1 MNALEVLQNIDS
13 ISSLRNANLKFCL
26 VSSNKHPLKLD
37 GTNAKP
43 NNVQDFVDFET
54 LKSCQ
59 NLSDYS
65 GIGISIQASK
75 VTAIDVDKCFS
86 KPFEIESADERAIDV
101 INTFMDVAYIEFSFS
116 GLGLRVLYRQPEIE
130 DYSRTYYTKNEQY
143 GIEYYQPSNSFRYV
157 TITGKAIVKKD
168 INSKETFSE
177 TILNFLNK
185 YMKRK
190 VYVHRESQTII
201 DDNRSI
207 HDLLTDVMKLYIK
220 NIVFADKWFNKEHK
234 FANIP
239 GKSHE
244 SQDDYGLMTALY
256 DNITHDKEKLR
267 IIFEQS
273 PYFKTKDKKHLDKWF
288 KNDYRY
294 YNFIFDE
301 MLRKKGVK

>member
-1 MNALEVLQNIDS
+1 MNALEVLQNIES
-13 ISSLRNANLKFCL
+13 ISSLRNADLKFCL

-54 LKSCQ
+54 LKTCA
-59 NLSDYS
+59 NISDYA
-65 GIGISIQASK
+65 GIGISIQASN
-75 VTAIDVDKCFS
+75 VTAIDVDKCFT
-86 KPFEIESADERAIDV
+86 KAFDIESADDRAIDV
-101 INTFMDVAYIEFSFS
+101 INRFIDVAYIEFSFS

-130 DYSRTYYTKNEQY
+130 NYSNTYYTKNEQY
-143 GIEYYQPSNSFRYV
+143 GIEYYQPSNSARYV
-157 TITGKAIVKKD
+157 TITGKSIVEKD
-168 INSKETFSE
+168 INSKETFRE
-177 TILNFLNK
+177 TILDFLNK

-190 VYVHRESQTII
+190 VLIHRVSQTNI
-201 DDNRSI
+201 DDNCTIPELMTKVMR
-207 HDLLTDVMKLYIK
+207 LYLKDVM
-220 NIVFADKWFNKEHK
+220 FGDKWFNREHK

-256 DNITHDKEKLR
+256 DNVTHDKEKLR

-273 PYFKTKDKKHLDKWF
+273 PYFKTKDKKHLEKWF

-294 YNFIFDE
+294 YNFIFEE
-301 MLRKKGVK
+301 MLRRKGVL

>member
-1 MNALEVLQNIDS
+1 MNALEVLKNIES

-43 NNVQDFVDFET
+43 NNVQDFVDFDT
-54 LKSCQ
+54 LKTCT
-59 NLSDYS
+59 NLEKYS

-86 KPFEIESADERAIDV
+86 KPFDIESADERAIDV
-101 INTFMDVAYIEFSFS
+101 INRFLDKAYIEFSFS

-130 DYSRTYYTKNEQY
+130 DYSMTYYTKNEQY

-157 TITGKAIVKKD
+157 TLTGKAIVEKD
-168 INSKETFSE
+168 IDLKESIEE
-177 TILNFLNK
+177 TILDFLNK

-190 VYVHRESQTII
+190 VLNHRVSQNVI
-201 DDNRSI
+201 DDNRSVKE
-207 HDLLTDVMKLYIK
+207 LYTFVMKLYIK
-220 NIVFADKWFNKEHK
+220 DIVFADKWFNTEHM

-256 DNITHDKEKLR
+256 DNVTHDKEKLR
-267 IIFEQS
+267 QLFEMS
-273 PYFKTKDKKHLDKWF
+273 PYFKTKDSKHMRKWLQ
-288 KNDYRY
+288 NDYRY

-301 MLRKKGVK
+301 MCRRKGVK